1 MSVLALLSRS
11 LPVRYFEFVP
21 GWAEAS
27 GRHHDRILAALEQRD
42 AHEAQRVMEH
52 HVTESGELA
61 VEILQEMGYWD
72 GGTESA
78 GTRGTGAA

>member
-1 MSVLALLSRS
+1 
-11 LPVRYFEFVP
+11 
-21 GWAEAS
+21 
-27 GRHHDRILAALEQRD
+27 
-42 AHEAQRVMEH
+42 MEH